1 MLYYDYIN
9 PLKMCFLNFLFKF
22 FIGYASSFTGRFALT
37 DTGTFGPFQV
47 CEQHGYLRICHNS
60 QKIDLE
66 GMFIILQFTTL
77 ITSKNGK

>member
-1 MLYYDYIN
+1 MIIH
-9 PLKMCFLNFLFKF
+9 LNFLFKF

>member
-1 MLYYDYIN
+1 MIIHLE
-9 PLKMCFLNFLFKF
+9 MCFLNFLFKF

-66 GMFIILQFTTL
+66 GMFIILQFTIL